1 MEVSK
6 LKKTISWILVIL
18 WAGLIFSFSNQTGSD
33 SGGLST
39 RITEF
44 ILGIFNLEL
53 EAGAFNF
60 CQFLVRKAAHFTE
73 YAVFS
78 VLIFNAVYNT
88 FSLKIKY
95 IALISFL
102 CAALYSISD
111 EFHQLFIADRVGS
124 PVDCII
130 DSCGALL
137 GTLFCIIIIYF
148 FKKFKNKRT

>member
-1 MEVSK
+1 

-18 WAGLIFSFSNQTGSD
+18 WAALIFSFSNQTGTN

-53 EAGAFNF
+53 EAEAFNF
-60 CQFLVRKAAHFTE
+60 CQFLVRKTAHFSE
-73 YAVFS
+73 YAIFS

-95 IALISFL
+95 TALISFI

-124 PVDCII
+124 PIDCMI
-130 DSCGALL
+130 DSFGALT
-137 GTLFCIIIIYF
+137 GVLFCLATIYF
-148 FKKFKNKRT
+148 IKKIKSKRI